1 MRQKLL
7 IACAAMSAMLVPALQ
22 SALGAPPSP
31 AASLV
36 TTADGQLRGK
46 VSGDVVSFKSVPYA
60 APPVGALR
68 WREPQPV
75 HPWQGVREAL
85 AFGAPCAQA
94 DLEWNKST
102 AAKSKEDC
110 LTLNVWAPLRRD
122 KAMPVM
128 IFFPGGAY
136 HGGGA
141 QGASEIEPSYDGG
154 RLAARGVIVVTANYR
169 LGMFGFLAHP
179 ELSAKSAHH
188 VSGNYALL
196 DKIAALNWVKANIA
210 RFGGDPANVTMFGQS
225 AGSYSVG
232 FLMTSPLAR
241 GLFAKAIGLSG
252 SVADFRLGATELKDA
267 EASGDKFVKGFGAAA
282 KGGIDALRKKSAA
295 DLFKLMMA
303 DQALH
308 AIEPRG
314 PVIDHYVFPEPPSLA
329 FKQGHEAQVP
339 FIIGNTA
346 RDGDVDSM
354 GVSGTP
360 KAAATLADKTR
371 PLAGTHKVAALG
383 PEGVKQIENYY
394 APYTD
399 LARRAMKL
407 YGDRSGTD
415 PVDGDA
421 VTAFNTDIDF
431 RCGAGI
437 TAHWHART
445 APTWRYQFSHGYEP
459 LGGVHLWDMM
469 YVFGW
474 LQPPADQPRDA
485 RLADQEQRYWVN
497 FATKGD
503 PNGPGLPVWPKSGPA
518 DSYMDFASSGA
529 AAKTGLRTAACTI
542 YAQKIARDMATLA
555 NGHATP

>member
-1 MRQKLL
+1 MEMQRTIL
-7 IACAAMSAMLVPALQ
+7 IACAAMMLAGSSTMQTAIGARPKAVSAQ
-22 SALGAPPSP
+22 
-31 AASLV
+31 V
-36 TTADGQLRGK
+36 TIAGGQLRGHIT
-46 VSGDVVSFKSVPYA
+46 GDVVSFKAVPYA
-60 APPVGALR
+60 APPVGSLR
-68 WREPQPV
+68 WREPQPAK
-75 HPWQGVREAL
+75 PWAGVRDAL

-94 DLEWNKST
+94 NLEWNKST
-102 AAKSKEDC
+102 AAKSSEDC
-110 LTLNVWAPLRRD
+110 LTLNVWAPVHRD

-136 HGGGA
+136 HGGGS

-154 RLAARGVIVVTANYR
+154 KLAARGVIVVTANYR

-179 ELSAKSAHH
+179 ELSAESAHH

-196 DKIAALNWVKANIA
+196 DKIAALNWVKANIGK
-210 RFGGDPANVTMFGQS
+210 FGGDSANVTMFGQS

-232 FLMTSPLAR
+232 FLMTSPLAK

-252 SVADFRLGATELKDA
+252 TVADFRLGATELKDA
-267 EASGDKFVKGFGAAA
+267 EADGAKFVKNFGA
-282 KGGIDALRKKSAA
+282 GGIAALRQKSAA
-295 DLFKLMMA
+295 DLFKVMMA
-303 DQALH
+303 SEKLH
-308 AIEPRG
+308 AAEPRG
-314 PVIDHYVFPEPPSLA
+314 PVVDGYVFPEQPSLA

-354 GVSGTP
+354 GVAGTP

-383 PEGVKQIENYY
+383 PEGVKQIEAYY
-394 APYTD
+394 APRAD
-399 LARRAMKL
+399 LARRAVKL
-407 YGDRSGTD
+407 YSDTSGVD

-421 VTAFNTDIDF
+421 ITAFSTDIFF

-459 LGGVHLWDMM
+459 LGAVHLWDMM

-474 LQPPADQPRDA
+474 TQPPADQPRDA
-485 RLADQEQRYWVN
+485 KLADQEQRYWVN

-503 PNGPGLPVWPKSGPA
+503 PNGPGLPVWSKSGPA
-518 DSYMDFASSGA
+518 DAYMDFASDGA
-529 AAKTGLRTAACTI
+529 TGKAGLRTAACNI
-542 YAQKIARDMATLA
+542 YAQKVERGMAALVA
-555 NGHATP
+555 KHAP

>member
-1 MRQKLL
+1 MRKNIL
-7 IACAAMSAMLVPALQ
+7 IACAAMSAVLAVQNAMSATPPAT
-22 SALGAPPSP
+22 STPSL
-31 AASLV
+31 A
-36 TTADGQLRGK
+36 TITGGQLQGK
-46 VSGDVVSFKSVPYA
+46 ITGDVVSFKAVPYA

-75 HPWQGVREAL
+75 KPWSGTREAL

-94 DLEWNKST
+94 NLEWNKST
-102 AAKSKEDC
+102 AAKSSEDC
-110 LTLNVWAPLRRD
+110 LTLNVWAPVRRD
-122 KAMPVM
+122 KALPVM

-136 HGGGA
+136 HGGSA
-141 QGASEIEPSYDGG
+141 QGSSEIEPSYDGG

-179 ELSAKSAHH
+179 ELSAESPHH

-196 DKIAALNWVKANIA
+196 DKIAALNWVKANIGK
-210 RFGGDPANVTMFGQS
+210 FGGDPTNVTMFGQS

-232 FLMTSPLAR
+232 FLMTSPLAK
-241 GLFAKAIGLSG
+241 GLFTKAIGLSG
-252 SVADFRLGATELKDA
+252 TVADFRLGASELKPA
-267 EASGDKFVKGFGAAA
+267 ETDGAKFVKGFGITD
-282 KGGIDALRKKSAA
+282 KNGIETLRKKSAA
-295 DLFKLMMA
+295 ELFKLMMA
-303 DQALH
+303 SQPLH

-314 PVIDHYVFPEPPSLA
+314 PVVDGYVFLEQPSLA

-360 KAAATLADKTR
+360 KAAATLADKSR

-383 PEGVKQIENYY
+383 PEGIKQIETYY

-399 LARRAMKL
+399 LGRQAAKL
-407 YGDRSGTD
+407 YGDKSGID
-415 PVDGDA
+415 PVDGD
-421 VTAFNTDIDF
+421 VITAFNTDVSF
-431 RCGAGI
+431 RCGAGV

-474 LQPPADQPRDA
+474 TQAPADQPRDA
-485 RLADQEQRYWVN
+485 KLADQEQRYWVN
-497 FATKGD
+497 FATNGD
-503 PNGPGLPVWPKSGPA
+503 PNGPGLPIWSKSGPA
-518 DSYMDFASSGA
+518 DAYMDFASDGA
-529 AAKTGLRTAACTI
+529 MAKAGLRTAACNI
-542 YAQKIARDMATLA
+542 YAQKVERGLTAMMAARK
-555 NGHATP
+555 TP